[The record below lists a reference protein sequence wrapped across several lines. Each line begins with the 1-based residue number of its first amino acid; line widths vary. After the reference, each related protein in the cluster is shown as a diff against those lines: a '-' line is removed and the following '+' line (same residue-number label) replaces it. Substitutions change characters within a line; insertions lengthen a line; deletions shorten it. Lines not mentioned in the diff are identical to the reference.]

1 MIFVT
6 DAYYVDGYKLHLAF
20 NNQKQGVVDLADV
33 LKQDHRPIFNELMD
47 MNQFKK
53 FRVDADT
60 VVWDNGLDLAP
71 EFLFH
76 KLSAS

>member
-6 DAYYVDGYKLHLAF
+6 DARYVDGYKIQLSF
-20 NNQKQGVVDLADV
+20 NDKRGGIVDLSDV
-33 LKQDHRPIFNELMD
+33 VHHDHRPIFNELID
-47 MNQFKK
+47 TTRFKQ

-71 EFLFH
+71 EFLYQRMM
-76 KLSAS
+76 